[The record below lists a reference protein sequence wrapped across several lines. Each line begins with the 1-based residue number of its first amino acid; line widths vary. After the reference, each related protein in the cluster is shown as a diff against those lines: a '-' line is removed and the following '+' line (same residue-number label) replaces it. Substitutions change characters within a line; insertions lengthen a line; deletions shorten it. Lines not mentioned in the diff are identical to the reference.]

1 MNAVQLAFISS
12 LALLSLLTVESTPYY
27 PIEVS
32 RMLAQSHGATLLFAT
47 IMSFPLAFGYVTQT
61 NGALISIGGV
71 VVIGIADDVNYFIIH
86 MIGVCIIG
94 AGMLLRSWELNN
106 FMPVLLCAVIWSA
119 RLVVKLATVYL
130 FEEATDDIWNILRLA
145 QRIMLNGGANS
156 RWTMGAFRLAG
167 LGQWLVFWIAA
178 SMF

>member
-1 MNAVQLAFISS
+1 MNAVQLAFVSG
-12 LALLSLLTVESTPYY
+12 LALLSLLTIESTPYY

-47 IMSFPLAFGYVTQT
+47 IMCVPLAFGYVTQT
-61 NGALISIGGV
+61 NGALVSIGGV
-71 VVIGIADDVNYFIIH
+71 AVIAFSANVNYFIIH

-106 FMPVLLCAVIWSA
+106 FMPVLLCAIVWSI

-130 FEEATDDIWNILRLA
+130 FEATTDNIWDILRLA